1 MTAFR
6 SGVVAIVGRPN
17 TGKSTLLNRLV
28 GQHVSITSHRAQTTR
43 FRILGINTMAH
54 AQVVYVDTPGL
65 HPPAGRH
72 LSRYMNR
79 IAAGSLEGVDGVILV
94 IESSGWQEG
103 DEYPLEL
110 LRRQSRPVILAINKI
125 DIIRDR
131 DSLLPL
137 LRESSGKMN
146 FAEYVPIS
154 ALKGAGVADLERAV
168 IKHLPE
174 QGPIYAA
181 DQLTDK
187 SEAFLAAE
195 LVREQIFRGF
205 GHEVP
210 YDAAVLIERFHRT
223 RGMLHVAATIVV
235 EKEGQK
241 AILIGRGGERL
252 KGVGQRARLAMQK
265 LFGRKVHLELWVKV
279 RKGWSESERE
289 LRSLGYAEEG

>member
-1 MTAFR
+1 
-6 SGVVAIVGRPN
+6 
-17 TGKSTLLNRLV
+17 
-28 GQHVSITSHRAQTTR
+28 
-43 FRILGINTMAH
+43 
-54 AQVVYVDTPGL
+54 
-65 HPPAGRH
+65 
-72 LSRYMNR
+72 MNR
-79 IAAGSLEGVDGVILV
+79 IATGSLEGVDGVILV

-110 LRRQSRPVILAINKI
+110 LRRRGCPVVLAINKI
-125 DIIRDR
+125 DVIRNR

-137 LRESSGKMN
+137 LQESSGKMN
-146 FAEYVPIS
+146 FAEYVPVS
-154 ALKGAGVADLERAV
+154 AIKGTGVADLEQAV

-210 YDAAVLIERFHRT
+210 YDAAVLIERFHRV

-289 LRSLGYAEEG
+289 LRGLGYAEEG

>member
-1 MTAFR
+1 MTTFR

-43 FRILGINTMAH
+43 FRILGINTTGH

-65 HPPAGRH
+65 HPPAGRR
-72 LSRYMNR
+72 LNRYMNR
-79 IAAGSLEGVDGVILV
+79 IAAGSLEGVDCVILV
-94 IESSGWQEG
+94 IESVGWKEG
-103 DEYPLEL
+103 DEYPLDL
-110 LRRQSRPVILAINKI
+110 LRRQGCPVILAINKI
-125 DIIRDR
+125 DRIRNR
-131 DSLLPL
+131 EQLLPL
-137 LRESSGKMN
+137 LQESSGKMN

-154 ALKGAGVADLERAV
+154 ALKGAGVAELEQAV
-168 IKHLPE
+168 IRHLPE

-187 SEAFLAAE
+187 NEAFLAAE

-210 YDAAVLIERFHRT
+210 YDAAVLIDRFHRK
-223 RGMLHVAATIVV
+223 RGLLHVAATIVV

-265 LFGRKVHLELWVKV
+265 LFRRKVHLELWVKV
-279 RKGWSESERE
+279 RKGWAESERE
-289 LRSLGYAEEG
+289 LRGLGYAEER